1 MFMGKVHD
9 KLAYDA
15 LDTVEKNLNERI
27 VQHNEKVKVLVKEN
41 LDRFGKEFF
50 WWLLILDSSWSEGYF
65 R

>member
-1 MFMGKVHD
+1 MGKVHD